1 MLLKA
6 SHIATALS
14 AAAGRFD
21 RPRERRLVGA
31 FGYWGVPSSNKRSER
46 SSRLKPE

>member
-1 MLLKA
+1 MLTA

-21 RPRERRLVGA
+21 RPSDRLAVGA
-31 FGYWGVPSSNKRSER
+31 LGYWVVAGMNITRCEQRST
-46 SSRLKPE
+46 LKPE